1 MSTPKKSGPSRRDL
15 LKQATTV
22 AAASALTGVAIP
34 AVHAQG
40 TQTIQVALVGC
51 GGRGTGAAIDALR
64 SRHGP
69 TRLVA
74 MADVFQ
80 DRLAS
85 CHRQASQARPQQ
97 AEVPQPNRFRGFH
110 GYRRA
115 VHTRRPGAGVTPA
128 T

>member
-1 MSTPKKSGPSRRDL
+1 MSIPKKSGPSRRDL

-40 TQTIQVALVGC
+40 TQTIQITLVGC

-80 DRLAS
+80 DRLDS
-85 CHRQASQARPQQ
+85 CHRQVSQARPQPIQGPQ
-97 AEVPQPNRFRGFH
+97 AQRLLGFH
-110 GYRRA
+110 GL
-115 VHTRRPGAGVTPA
+115 
-128 T
+128 